1 MSDAEQAKREQQ
13 LEALRK
19 LKADGMTFTR
29 CIEAFGQ
36 SADESPY
43 IGAAQALYAADS
55 DDDIEVDPISVVSV
69 SENGAFVLMWG
80 WVPIAAID
88 GNEEEEAEA
97 RQRYSPKQIARE
109 LMATAL
115 GEAYHGN
122 ALYVAKDIPVLTD
135 EERWVLLRWLDG
147 SQCGSD
153 WRELQMIAQK
163 VAADA

>member
-55 DDDIEVDPISVVSV
+55 DDDIEVDPISVVSA

-80 WVPIAAID
+80 WVPVAAID
-88 GNEEEEAEA
+88 GNEEAEA
-97 RQRYSPKQIARE
+97 RQQYSPKQIARE

-135 EERWVLLRWLDG
+135 EERWVLLRWLEG
-147 SQCGSD
+147 SQCKND
-153 WRELQMIAQK
+153 WRELQMIAHK
-163 VAADA
+163 IAADA